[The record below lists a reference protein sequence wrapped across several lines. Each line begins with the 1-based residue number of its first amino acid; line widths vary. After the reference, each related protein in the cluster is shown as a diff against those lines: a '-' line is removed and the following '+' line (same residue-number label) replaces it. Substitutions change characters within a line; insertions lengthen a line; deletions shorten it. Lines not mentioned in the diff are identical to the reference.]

1 MAPSDDTYGIMVYQE
16 DVSRVAVQFGF
27 SHADAD
33 RLRKIMSKKDKQRQL
48 ADYRGQFFAAA
59 AERGVDATA
68 AERIWAMMLSFEG
81 YSFCKPHSASY
92 ARVSFQ
98 AAWLKTHFPAEFMAA
113 VISNQGGFYSTF
125 AYVSELRRLGLRLL
139 GPDVH
144 ASDTPWQGRGREVRV
159 GLMAVSGLSAATRA
173 RIVAERARRPFAT
186 VFDFLGRVRPEED
199 ECAALIQAGALDG
212 LLAGSATSR
221 APLVWLA
228 ACWRRRGRE
237 RAPALFPLD
246 PTPPPLPPEDGRER
260 LRGEFRVLGFL
271 CDRHPITLFA
281 AVRRRAGAVTARE
294 VERLE
299 QGAIGR
305 RVRLLGWPIAGKV
318 VGTKGGAPMEF
329 FTFEDE
335 TGLVECTFFPGAYSR
350 SCHLLDGRGPL
361 LLEGR
366 VEEEF
371 GARTLTVERAAGARQ
386 GFAFTRRAA

>member
-1 MAPSDDTYGIMVYQE
+1 
-16 DVSRVAVQFGF
+16 
-27 SHADAD
+27 
-33 RLRKIMSKKDKQRQL
+33 
-48 ADYRGQFFAAA
+48 
-59 AERGVDATA
+59 
-68 AERIWAMMLSFEG
+68 
-81 YSFCKPHSASY
+81 
-92 ARVSFQ
+92 
-98 AAWLKTHFPAEFMAA
+98 
-113 VISNQGGFYSTF
+113 
-125 AYVSELRRLGLRLL
+125 
-139 GPDVH
+139 
-144 ASDTPWQGRGREVRV
+144 
-159 GLMAVSGLSAATRA
+159 
-173 RIVAERARRPFAT
+173 
-186 VFDFLGRVRPEED
+186 
-199 ECAALIQAGALDG
+199 
-212 LLAGSATSR
+212 
-221 APLVWLA
+221 
-228 ACWRRRGRE
+228 
-237 RAPALFPLD
+237 APALFPLD
-246 PTPPPLPPEDGRER
+246 PTPPPLPPEDRRER